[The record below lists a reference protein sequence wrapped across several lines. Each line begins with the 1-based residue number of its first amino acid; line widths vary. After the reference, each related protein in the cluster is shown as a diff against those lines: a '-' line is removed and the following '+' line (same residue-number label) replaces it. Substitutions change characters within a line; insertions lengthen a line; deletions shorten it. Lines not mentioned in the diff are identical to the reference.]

1 MKFRN
6 FFKIFLL
13 LAFVLLISCGEKKNE
28 NGNSSAQ
35 TGTEKKGKKFKIA
48 IMPKLTSIPYFE
60 QTGEGAKKAG
70 EELGV
75 EVIYIGP
82 NKADAAEQVKMIE
95 DLINQGVD
103 AIAVAPNDPAA
114 VVPVLQQAKAA
125 GIMILDWDTPTDIN
139 VVDASIHQIDDKVLG
154 EHLFDKLVEKM
165 GTDAGEY
172 AIITGGLSAANLN
185 SWIDYGLKY
194 AKEKYPNGLTEYS
207 QIIRD
212 YHRIK
217 FQPGMWSDD
226 TDMMLCI
233 ANAIIED
240 KGINLHT
247 IARNFKDWF
256 YAPDTRGVGQTTYKV
271 LAIADYVE
279 KPQQV
284 AELIWKM
291 SHTKNAANGAV
302 MRTSSPHSG
311 NQNGSACKHP
321 RQSVPHCSS
330 VAKLCSN
337 NIAKAT
343 PESLVFTSSR
353 HAR

>member
-1 MKFRN
+1 MGIKD
-6 FFKIFLL
+6 KIYGCLF
-13 LAFVLLISCGEKKNE
+13 G
-28 NGNSSAQ
+28 Q
-35 TGTEKKGKKFKIA
+35 A
-48 IMPKLTSIPYFE
+48 I
-60 QTGEGAKKAG
+60 G
-70 EELGV
+70 
-75 EVIYIGP
+75 
-82 NKADAAEQVKMIE
+82 DA
-95 DLINQGVD
+95 L
-103 AIAVAPNDPAA
+103 
-114 VVPVLQQAKAA
+114 
-125 GIMILDWDTPTDIN
+125 
-139 VVDASIHQIDDKVLG
+139 
-154 EHLFDKLVEKM
+154 
-165 GTDAGEY
+165 
-172 AIITGGLSAANLN
+172 GLSTEFMTKAE
-185 SWIDYGLKY
+185 

-302 MRTSSPHSG
+302 MRTSITGLLKNNVAQTAEDVCKLTHFDSRCVGSCVIVSEIISHLIWQGEQLSYSQIITIG
-311 NQNGSACKHP
+311 NQYDNRIAEYIDKAYCDSIDRLELDEPSSIGYTLKAMGATLWCLFHAHNFEEGLLAVVNEAGDADTNAAVACAVLGAKFGYNTIP
-321 RQSVPHCSS
+321 QKYIDGLRKREYLAR
-330 VAKLCSN
+330 VADDL
-337 NIAKAT
+337 IAIF
-343 PESLVFTSSR
+343 S
-353 HAR
+353 